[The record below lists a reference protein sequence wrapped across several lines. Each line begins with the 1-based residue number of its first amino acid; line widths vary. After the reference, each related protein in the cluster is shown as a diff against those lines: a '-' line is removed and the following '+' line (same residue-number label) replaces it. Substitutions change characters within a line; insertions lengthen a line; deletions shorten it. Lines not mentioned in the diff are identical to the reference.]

1 MKTLG
6 KILLGA
12 AALLIIALLFFRTP
26 DTDPAEMRAKYAG
39 EPSQFVALPNGVT
52 VHLRDEGPANGNA
65 NGGAGAP
72 VMILLHGSN
81 ADLLTWDPWVER
93 LSDEY
98 RIIRFDQPGHG
109 LTGGAP
115 DGTYEIESYVETV
128 DQLADA
134 MGLEKF
140 ILGGNS
146 MGGGHSLAYAA
157 AHPKRVQGLILI
169 DASGAPPSART
180 GEDKSRGNIGFTIA
194 QTPVLNQLMKHISPR
209 SIIEQSLRQSV
220 TNQDIV
226 TDAAIDR
233 YWEML
238 RYPGNRA
245 ATIVRFSQTRTPF
258 SKQQLAKLTMPAL
271 VIWGGKDTVIP
282 LSAGQWL
289 DQNLPNS
296 KLVVLENIGHLPMEE
311 APDASANAVKAWMRQ
326 SGLAGSSAQTLPPPP
341 VDERVTG
348 T

>member
-6 KILLGA
+6 KILLGV
-12 AALLIIALLFFRTP
+12 AALLIIAFLFFRTP

-39 EPSQFVALPNGVT
+39 EPSQFVALPNGLT
-52 VHLRDEGPANGNA
+52 VHLRDEGPTDGNVP
-65 NGGAGAP
+65 AP

-93 LSDEY
+93 LSDQY

-109 LTGGAP
+109 LTGATP
-115 DGTYEIESYVETV
+115 DGTYEIATYVETI
-128 DQLADA
+128 DQVADA
-134 MGLEKF
+134 MGLEQF

-146 MGGGHSLAYAA
+146 MGGGHSLAYAV
-157 AHPKRVQGLILI
+157 AHPDRVQGLILV
-169 DASGAPPSART
+169 DASGAPRIKTA
-180 GEDKSRGNIGFTIA
+180 GEDESSGNIGFTIA

-209 SIIEQSLRQSV
+209 SLIEQSLRQSV

-226 TDAAIDR
+226 TDAAVDR

-245 ATIVRFSQTRTPF
+245 ATIARFSQTRTPF
-258 SKQQLAKLTMPAL
+258 SEEQLAELTMPAL
-271 VIWGGKDTVIP
+271 VLWGDQDALIP
-282 LSAGQWL
+282 LSAGEWL
-289 DQNLPNS
+289 DQHLPNS
-296 KLVVLENIGHLPMEE
+296 SLVVLENIGHLPMEE
-311 APDASANAVKAWMRQ
+311 APDASANAVKVWMTD
-326 SGLAGSSAQTLPPPP
+326 SGLAEPLPEPVPEP
-341 VDERVTG
+341 LVDESVTG